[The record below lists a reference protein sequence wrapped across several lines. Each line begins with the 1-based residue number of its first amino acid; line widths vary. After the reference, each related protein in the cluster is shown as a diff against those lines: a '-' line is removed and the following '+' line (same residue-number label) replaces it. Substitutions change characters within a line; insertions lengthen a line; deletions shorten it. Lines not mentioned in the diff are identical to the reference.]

1 MVEAV
6 KGIAIDKVIIAE
18 IKKKKKARE
27 SMTKQRIET
36 FVKICCT
43 FEIDWDNDFS

>member
-18 IKKKKKARE
+18 IKKKKK
-27 SMTKQRIET
+27 KKLGNQ
-36 FVKICCT
+36 
-43 FEIDWDNDFS
+43 